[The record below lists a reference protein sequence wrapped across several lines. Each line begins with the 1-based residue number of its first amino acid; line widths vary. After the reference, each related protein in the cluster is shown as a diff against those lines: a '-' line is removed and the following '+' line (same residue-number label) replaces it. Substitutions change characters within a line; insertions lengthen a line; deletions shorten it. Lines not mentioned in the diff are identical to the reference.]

1 MLNPSVKPYKR
12 PLNRETHMDTTLLER
27 LDPNAL
33 DALAKVYEDFA
44 RKARARAAEIRLR
57 DQDLIDINHKLR
69 SLHGIGPEMASQLN
83 HNEYRYVQKKLCTH
97 YKVPPETI
105 DYYWKKYLRQRDA
118 AAIDRRKRLVA
129 ALARRGLT
137 NRDIAARTKL
147 HEVSISRILKPIL
160 RP

>member
-27 LDPNAL
+27 LDADSL
-33 DALAKVYEDFA
+33 LAMAKAYEDFA
-44 RKARARAAEIRLR
+44 KKARARACELQLR
-57 DQDLIDINHKLR
+57 QNSLIDINHKLK
-69 SLHGIGPEMASQLN
+69 SLHGIGPDMAELLN
-83 HNEYRYVQKKLCTH
+83 QKEYKYVQKKLCAH
-97 YKVPPETI
+97 YKCPPETI
-105 DYYWKKYLRQRDA
+105 DFYWKKYLRQRDA

-137 NRDIAARTKL
+137 NREIAARTKL